1 MTRFSRD
8 VVVVGGCGHV
18 GLPLALA
25 FASEGLRVA
34 SYDMDALAV
43 AAVDAGQVPFTE
55 PGALEILQAVH
66 GKNFTVTTFPE
77 IVSTAEH
84 VVVAAGVPDEHLDS
98 RIAVLG
104 VVAGLRNHLTDG
116 QLLVLRST
124 ISPGITDEVA
134 KLVADTGKDVAV
146 AYCPERIMEGHA
158 LEELR
163 ELPQIVSGT
172 TKAAALRAAALFR
185 RLTSQVVEMLP
196 EEAELAK
203 LFTNAWRYITFGVA
217 NQLWMAAN
225 DLGVDYE
232 RVRQGLAAG
241 YPRAAGLL
249 PAGFAGG
256 PCLPKDTALLRKAC
270 PSLSVAQDAIFAN
283 QDLPRY
289 VTVRLAHRYRLADMT
304 VGLLGMAFKAGSDD
318 PRGSLVHTLRWLLEG
333 KAREVLCTDPHV
345 RDDSLVP
352 LDEVL
357 ARADLLV
364 IATPHE
370 EYRNLDPRQPVA
382 DIWNVLG
389 RGVLI

>member
-1 MTRFSRD
+1 MPFSRD

-25 FASEGLRVA
+25 FAGEGLSVA
-34 SYDMDALAV
+34 SYDIDTLAV
-43 AAVDAGQVPFTE
+43 AMVDAGQVPFTE
-55 PGALEILQAVH
+55 PGAPEVLRTVLGRNFLVTGNLEVI
-66 GKNFTVTTFPE
+66 
-77 IVSTAEH
+77 SSAEH
-84 VVVAAGVPDEHLDS
+84 VIVAAGIPDEHLDS

-104 VVAGLRNHLTDG
+104 IAAGLREHLRDG

-124 ISPGITDEVA
+124 ISPGITEEVA

-163 ELPQIVSGT
+163 KLPQIVSGT
-172 TKAAALRAAALFR
+172 TPEAAGRAAALFH
-185 RLTSQVVEMLP
+185 RLTSQIVTMLP

-225 DLGVDYE
+225 DLGADYE
-232 RVRQGLAAG
+232 RIRQGLAEE

-249 PAGFAGG
+249 AAGFAGG

-289 VTVRLAHRYRLADMT
+289 VTLRLAHRYRLADMT
-304 VGLLGMAFKAGSDD
+304 VGILGMAFKAGSDD
-318 PRGSLVHTLRWLLEG
+318 SRGSMTHQLRWLLEG

-345 RDDSLVP
+345 RDESLVP
-352 LDEVL
+352 LGEVL
-357 ARADLLV
+357 SRADLLV